1 MIFATNQVRHVLVQ
15 NSDTDGPVFVLPE
28 DAQGN
33 IIIHD
38 NSFKVVQ
45 TAADGT
51 FISASDSI
59 ELDKIISIT
68 GELSKSPFKVYTA
81 DATDWTSEGSDVAYL
96 KVNIYEGPGS
106 VNFVTHYIPY
116 NNGNPNVAKLGLVWE
131 ENTETTGSVTTTF
144 RTLSQQELSSTASG
158 KSGIIYF
165 SVSFVDADL
174 KVLDIAVTE
183 SAGTTLRGYTVK
195 QLEEFCNSFK
205 GSMDF
210 GVGYP
215 YCSEALPTYADPNM
229 GYEMLNIHYYYEGSN
244 ESVQKSEKDL
254 TLCTLSSNNN
264 VVESLWD
271 VLANLPH
278 VKVIGDLSFP
288 T

>member
-15 NSDTDGPVFVLPE
+15 NSSTDGPVFVLQSDE
-28 DAQGN
+28 GGRTFK
-33 IIIHD
+33 II
-38 NSFKVVQ
+38 Q

-59 ELDKIISIT
+59 EMDKIISIST
-68 GELSKSPFKVYTA
+68 ELSKSPFKVYTA
-81 DATDWTSEGSDVAYL
+81 DTTDWTSVGSDVAYL

-106 VNFVTHYIPY
+106 VNFVSQYIPY
-116 NNGNPNVAKLGLVWE
+116 KGTNTDVSKLGLVW
-131 ENTETTGSVTTTF
+131 NDANK
-144 RTLSQQELSSTASG
+144 TLSQTTLASTASG

-183 SAGTTLRGYTVK
+183 SEGTGLPGYTVK

-215 YCSEALPTYADPNM
+215 YCSEALPTYADPNAYYM
-229 GYEMLNIHYYYEGSN
+229 MLNIHYYYEGSN
-244 ESVQKSEKDL
+244 EAVQKSEKDL
-254 TLCTLSSNNN
+254 TLCCPTTYSA
-264 VVESLWD
+264 VVEPLWEAL
-271 VLANLPH
+271 VNLPNI
-278 VKVIGDLSFP
+278 KVIGELQAEH
-288 T
+288 

>member
-15 NSDTDGPVFVLPE
+15 NSDTDGPVFVLQE
-28 DAQGN
+28 DAGGKTFK
-33 IIIHD
+33 II
-38 NSFKVVQ
+38 Q

-59 ELDKIISIT
+59 DYDKIISISSFT
-68 GELSKSPFKVYTA
+68 SNSPFKVYTA
-81 DATDWTSEGSDVAYL
+81 DATDWTSEGSDVEYL

-183 SAGTTLRGYTVK
+183 SAGTALPGYMVK
-195 QLEEFCNSFK
+195 KLEEFCNSFK
-205 GSMDF
+205 GDMNF
-210 GVGYP
+210 GVGFP
-215 YCSEALPTYADPNM
+215 YCSDPVPTYADPNT
-229 GYEMLNIHYYYEGSN
+229 GYTMLNIHYYYEGSN
-244 ESVQKSEKDL
+244 EAVQKSEKDL
-254 TLCTLSSNNN
+254 TLCTLTSNTN
-264 VVESLWD
+264 VVNDLLDTLESLP
-271 VLANLPH
+271 N
-278 VKVIGDLSFP
+278 VKVFP
-288 T
+288 PEA

>member
-15 NSDTDGPVFVLPE
+15 NSDTDGPVFVLPKNT
-28 DAQGN
+28 QGQ
-33 IIIHD
+33 IIIHN
-38 NSFKVVQ
+38 NSFKIVQ

-68 GELSKSPFKVYTA
+68 GESSESPFKVYTA
-81 DATDWTSEGSDVAYL
+81 NAADWAAEGPDEIPVGSNVAYL

-106 VNFVTHYIPY
+106 VNFVSQYIPY
-116 NNGNPNVAKLGLVWE
+116 NGANTDVSKLGLVW
-131 ENTETTGSVTTTF
+131 NDTNK
-144 RTLSQQELSSTASG
+144 TLSQTTLASTASG

-244 ESVQKSEKDL
+244 EAVQKSEKDL
-254 TLCTLSSNNN
+254 TLCTIPNHMGI
-264 VVESLWD
+264 VKQLWD

-278 VKVIGDLSFP
+278 VKVIGGLSFP